1 MSLTWSQCN
10 DHIFYTFFFQLS
22 DSCLANLDILFTS
35 LFIKFIP
42 ITFARPVWNLQDE
55 LILTNDWVM
64 SNTCSFAIG
73 NVGFILATLIVPL
86 IQRTSAKFDSGPLIF
101 KLLIEDCFSICNG
114 VLHWFYWRGLWNLL
128 IEGAPD
134 LTFGGWSSTVLGL
147 STAILFGVLNSQT
160 SLDCVPDGSL
170 PGGKTIEFPNEY
182 LRHILKLQ

>member
-42 ITFARPVWNLQDE
+42 VTFARPVWNLQDE

-64 SNTCSFAIG
+64 SNTCSFATG

-128 IEGAPD
+128 IEAAPD

-147 STAILFGVLNSQT
+147 STAILFWSFKFTNKFRLRTRWIT
-160 SLDCVPDGSL
+160 SGWQNHRVS
-170 PGGKTIEFPNEY
+170 K
-182 LRHILKLQ
+182 